1 LRGFMPNYNK
11 SLSYKQIKQSKTLYN
26 SPNCIFAQI
35 LFMLTERDKQFIE
48 YWSQNRDKEKKV
60 FRQLLVGLPI
70 GLLFVIPIVINF
82 SSGWYKRANMWA
94 RGHADDSSGTV
105 LIVGALVILVFI
117 AIFSK
122 RHRWEMNEQAYHELL
137 AKQEK
142 EAEDAA
148 QSF

>member
-1 LRGFMPNYNK
+1 
-11 SLSYKQIKQSKTLYN
+11 
-26 SPNCIFAQI
+26 
-35 LFMLTERDKQFIE
+35 MLTERDKQFIE

-122 RHRWEMNEQAYHELL
+122 RHRWEMNEQAYNELL
-137 AKQEK
+137 AKQKK
-142 EAEDAA
+142 EVDDAA
-148 QSF
+148 ESF